1 MSEPL
6 VIVGKGMAATRLV
19 EELTRRAL
27 GRHAIAVV
35 GAEPHRA
42 YNRVLLS
49 SLLAGEIA
57 RDELELRSADWWR
70 ERGVT
75 TLYGQPV
82 AHIDRSAKM
91 VSLTDGT
98 MLPYGKLVLATGSQP
113 IRLPVAG
120 NDKPGVITFR
130 DHRDVDAM
138 TFAAR
143 RGARAVVIGGGL
155 LGIEAAYGLARAG
168 ARVKL
173 VHLMDRM
180 MERQLDEQAAA
191 YLQRDVE
198 RLGIEVLLEA
208 ETRII
213 HGDAKAEAVELADG
227 RLLPADMVVMAAGIR
242 PSGELARATGLTVNR
257 GIVVDDGLMTSDPD
271 IHAIGECAEHRGVVY
286 GLVEP
291 AYEQAR
297 VLASRLAGDDTAAYD
312 GSIVATNLKVSGV
325 NVFSAGAFMGG
336 EGTETLVLRD
346 DASPAYRK
354 LVVKDDILV
363 GAVLYGETSDALWF
377 LDLIKCGRSI
387 ERQRD
392 TLLFGRAFAEAA

>member
-1 MSEPL
+1 VSEQL

-57 RDELELRSADWWR
+57 RNELELKPAAWWR

-82 AHIDRSAKM
+82 AHIDRAAKTI
-91 VSLTDGT
+91 SLADGT
-98 MLPYGKLVLATGSQP
+98 ALPYGKLVLATGSQP

-168 ARVKL
+168 AHVTL
-173 VHLMDRM
+173 VHLMDRL
-180 MERQLDEQAAA
+180 MERQLDEPAAA

-208 ETRII
+208 ETRVI

-227 RLLPADMVVMAAGIR
+227 RVLPADMVVMAAGIR
-242 PSGELARATGLTVNR
+242 PNGELARATGLAVNR
-257 GIVVDDGLMTSDPD
+257 GIVVDDGLATSDAD

-297 VLASRLAGDDTAAYD
+297 VLAGRLAGDDTAAYD
-312 GSIVATNLKVSGV
+312 GSVVATNLKVSGV

-336 EGTETLVLRD
+336 EGMETLVLRD

-354 LVVKDDILV
+354 LVVKDDILT
-363 GAVLYGETSDALWF
+363 GAVLYGDTSDALWF
-377 LDLIKCGRSI
+377 LDLIKSGRSI
-387 ERQRD
+387 ERQRG